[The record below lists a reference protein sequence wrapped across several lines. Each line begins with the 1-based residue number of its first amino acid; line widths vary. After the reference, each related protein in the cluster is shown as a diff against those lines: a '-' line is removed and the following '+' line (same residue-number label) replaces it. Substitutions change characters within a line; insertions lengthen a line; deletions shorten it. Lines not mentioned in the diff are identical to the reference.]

1 MVTAVKPKQGTKQF
15 STDNN
20 GHLETYTFPEMYMFY
35 LQEVSKQEYPDFERW
50 LVDMLRSG
58 IFKRL

>member
-15 STDNN
+15 ETYNN
-20 GHLETYTFPEMYMFY
+20 GYLEMYTFPEMYTLY
-35 LQEVSKQEYPDFERW
+35 LQEISKQEYPDFEGW
-50 LVDMLRSG
+50 IVEMLRSG